1 VKPTRIS
8 LRLAAIASAIVVIAA
23 ACGSSGG
30 GGDKNA
36 PKSGSSATTIVNVP
50 QGGTLTIGAEQEPD
64 CMDWL
69 DQCAGLA
76 WGVWI
81 AQLET
86 VPNAFRDT
94 PTGTPNAGDLQT
106 VPGSV
111 LAGAPT
117 YVPSPIETITY
128 KINPKA
134 VWSDNVPITCADF
147 QYTAAQIKTGSDILS
162 TQGYDDIDKVACP
175 DPQTVVVTYKKGT
188 HYSNW
193 TELFAAGYGILPS
206 HILKGKDRDKL
217 MKNGYK
223 WSGGPWMMQSWN
235 QGTDMTLVPN
245 PNYWGPKP
253 HLDKVVFTFTKNSAA
268 AEFQAVKS
276 GQVDAI
282 YPQPQPAIV
291 NGVAAGNLGD
301 LNTAYSSNTA
311 TVEGL
316 WINNAEPPFDSVPVR
331 QAFAYAVDR
340 QALVQRLFG
349 PLGVSAPSNSFNPYV
364 VKDYSDQNSF
374 AKYHL
379 DLNMVNQLMTGAGWT
394 KGSDGIWAKGGKKA
408 ALSVS
413 TTSGNDHRL
422 LTEQVMQ
429 SELKDAGFQLTI
441 KNVTPDALDSS
452 LTDGTFQSTIFGN
465 GLTSLTPGLCGL
477 FCSENIPSDANQ
489 NGGQNITR
497 TNISGLDSLLHTV
510 DQSLDDSARMAAAKQ
525 ADGLIADN
533 VASLPLDPLPDVLIW
548 NKRVVG
554 PIQDNSI
561 EGMFWNLDQWGVTS

>member
-8 LRLAAIASAIVVIAA
+8 LRLIAVAAAIVLIAA

-30 GGDKNA
+30 GNKNA
-36 PKSGSSATTIVNVP
+36 SKSGSSATTIVNVP
-50 QGGTLTIGAEQEPD
+50 QGGTITIGAEQEPA

-81 AQLET
+81 AQIET
-86 VPNAFRDT
+86 MPNAFRT
-94 PTGTPNAGDLQT
+94 VPTGAPNAGDLQT

-111 LAGAPT
+111 LSGPPT
-117 YVPSPIETITY
+117 FVASPIETITY
-128 KINPKA
+128 PINPAA
-134 VWSDNVPITCADF
+134 VWSDGVPITCADF
-147 QYTAAQIKTGSDILS
+147 AYTVDQIQNGENIYDPTGYTDIA
-162 TQGYDDIDKVACP
+162 KVDCTDQQKA
-175 DPQTVVVTYKKGT
+175 VVTYKKGT
-188 HYSNW
+188 HYSGW
-193 TELFAAGYGILPS
+193 QALFGAGYGILPS

-223 WSGGPWMMQSWN
+223 WSGGPWMLQSWN

-245 PNYWGPKP
+245 PKYWGPKP
-253 HLDKVVFTFTKNSAA
+253 KLDKVVFKFTANSAA

-291 NGVAAGNLGD
+291 NGIAAGNLGD

-311 TVEGL
+311 TVEAL
-316 WINNAEPPFDSVPVR
+316 WINNQAPPFDSVPVR
-331 QAFAYAVDR
+331 QAFAYALDR
-340 QALVQRLFG
+340 QALVNRLFG
-349 PLGVSAPSNSFNPYV
+349 PLGVTAPSNSLNPYAI
-364 VKDYSDQNSF
+364 KDYSDQNAF

-379 DLNMVNQLMTGAGWT
+379 DLNMVTQLMTGAGWA
-394 KGSDGIWAKGGKKA
+394 KGADGIWAKNGKKA

-452 LTDGTFQSTIFGN
+452 LTGGTFQSTIFGN
-465 GLTSLTPGLCGL
+465 GLTALTPGLCSI
-477 FCSENIPSDANQ
+477 FCSENIPTDAN
-489 NGGQNITR
+489 GGSGNNITR
-497 TNISGLDSLLHTV
+497 TSISGLDPLLKTV
-510 DQSLDDSARMAAAKQ
+510 DESLDDSARMAAAKQ
-525 ADGLIADN
+525 ADGILADN
-533 VASLPLDPLPDVLIW
+533 VASLPIDPLPDVLIW
-548 NKRVVG
+548 NKKVVG